1 MDVVLIIGRVLFS
14 LMFVFGGLNH
24 FTQAEALTGY
34 ATFKK
39 VPFPKLSNL
48 LSGAVLIAGGLS
60 VILGV
65 YADLG
70 ALLLAAVLL
79 AMAVMMHNFWAA
91 DDQSKQVEMISFMK
105 NVSMAGA
112 ALILFAALASV
123 EKANHIVG
131 PMITDSLFGK

>member
-1 MDVVLIIGRVLFS
+1 MERDSVPVRTVPMIVLVAVS
-14 LMFVFGGLNH
+14 VAM
-24 FTQAEALTGY
+24 TGY

-39 VPFPKLSNL
+39 VPYPKVANL
-48 LSGAVLIAGGLS
+48 LSGALLLAGGLS

-70 ALLLAAVLL
+70 ALVLAAVLL

-91 DDQSKQVEMISFMK
+91 DEQTKPMEMISFMK

-112 ALILFAALASV
+112 ALILFAALAS
-123 EKANHIVG
+123 ANKTAEVIG